1 MRRFVVCVWVLV
13 LSVSTVLGGFV
24 GTGAGRALAAPDAEE
39 QTLIAAKRIVT
50 FLPLQG
56 DRASQLQ
63 KAYTKAMETGL
74 RHTVLETD
82 ILKNLGDNP
91 TAALSDPA
99 QVKAALQG
107 MRVDAIVVGEFSKIP
122 GKSYQ
127 ITVTVY
133 DGATGQAVGNYTV
146 DLGSKREIPTKS
158 EEPLRAG
165 LEPLIT
171 QTGQALKAYRER
183 PTTLQIKVESSP
195 SGATVSRQPT
205 AGAKAEVLGKTPLAI
220 EHAISQNPP
229 ETWTLTLDGYEP
241 STVSV
246 AFDTPQTYT
255 ATLKALPPPPPP
267 PPPPPSHRRTLPLLD
282 VSAGADIGLRSLDT
296 TVEQGTAL
304 DASVGA
310 YPIGRLDLVSFPLV
324 AATDNPW
331 LAGLGVALRFG
342 FTRLNSTLPHDP
354 LRAPLPADSACS
366 SSGGTT
372 ISCPTTH
379 LDIAAG
385 ITWRALLQEDLAAP
399 GGRNA
404 DGMALG
410 VTLAYSSFAFDV
422 DSNPIYEG
430 HGYQGMH
437 IGVSFVTPLGLPE
450 LRASIEGI
458 LLPVFTFGSGDMI
471 ANWGLR
477 ATSGLGGG
485 ADLAISYDYF
495 DGLYAQLGYS
505 LRMFSTEYEGT
516 ICDNPA
522 CSGVRSG
529 SSASDLYQQFGLRL
543 GYRLE

>member
-13 LSVSTVLGGFV
+13 LSVSVVCGGLWA
-24 GTGAGRALAAPDAEE
+24 GGGRALAAPDAEE

-82 ILKNLGDNP
+82 LLKNLGDNP
-91 TAALSDPA
+91 EAALSDPA

-107 MRVDAIVVGEFSKIP
+107 MRVDAIIVGVFSKIP

-133 DGATGQAVGNYTV
+133 DGATGQPVGNYTV
-146 DLGSKREIPTKS
+146 DLGAKRELPTKS

-183 PTTLQIKVESSP
+183 PTTLQIKVESTP
-195 SGATVSRQPT
+195 TGATVTRQPA
-205 AGAKAEVLGKTPLAI
+205 AGAKAEVLGKTPLSL
-220 EHAISQNPP
+220 ERPISQNPP
-229 ETWTLTLDGYEP
+229 ETWTLSLDGYEP

-246 AFDTPQTYT
+246 AFDAPQTYT

-267 PPPPPSHRRTLPLLD
+267 LPPPPSHRRTLPLLD
-282 VSAGADIGLRSLDT
+282 ASVGADIGLRTLDT

-310 YPIGRLDLVSFPLV
+310 YPIGRLDLVSFPLA
-324 AATDNPW
+324 AATENPW
-331 LAGLGVALRFG
+331 IAGLGLALRFG
-342 FTRLNSTLPHDP
+342 FTRLNSTLPYASA
-354 LRAPLPADSACS
+354 APLPSDSACT

-399 GGRNA
+399 GGRDA

-410 VTLAYSSFAFDV
+410 LTVAYSSFAFDV

-430 HGYQGMH
+430 HGYQGLH
-437 IGVSFVTPLGLPE
+437 VGLSFVTPLGLPE
-450 LRASIEGI
+450 LRASVEGV

-477 ATSGLGGG
+477 AISGFGGG

-516 ICDNPA
+516 ICDNPE
-522 CSGVRSG
+522 CTGVRSG